1 MMSVKALACSQ
12 SGGDHTAV
20 VEQERAGKQHI
31 CGRRWLDAAPR
42 CDNDNNEHGELKE
55 ACGAVHDV
63 WHKHAGGPAPA
74 VTELAAEES
83 CHIP

>member
-1 MMSVKALACSQ
+1 
-12 SGGDHTAV
+12 
-20 VEQERAGKQHI
+20 
-31 CGRRWLDAAPR
+31 
-42 CDNDNNEHGELKE
+42 
-55 ACGAVHDV
+55 V